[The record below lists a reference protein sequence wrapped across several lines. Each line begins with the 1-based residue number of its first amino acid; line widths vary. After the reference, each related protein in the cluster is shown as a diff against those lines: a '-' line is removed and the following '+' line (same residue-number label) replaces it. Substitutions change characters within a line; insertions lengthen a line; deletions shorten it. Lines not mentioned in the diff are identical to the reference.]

1 MLAGLRGIQHTPGEG
16 RGVLLYSGIDAKL
29 DEDHLKILNAPGSDE
44 VSGVTCTLC
53 HVLTSRPVEW
63 ARQEAQRW
71 RL

>member
-1 MLAGLRGIQHTPGEG
+1 M
-16 RGVLLYSGIDAKL
+16 LLYSGIDAKL

-44 VSGVTCTLC
+44 VSGVTSTLC